1 MITNTGPSDA
11 RNVVI
16 TDALPAQVSYV
27 GGSPECTHNG
37 APTDGLVTCQ
47 LGTLL
52 AGESRDFLVN
62 TRVLSNVENNTT
74 ATNYVT
80 ATTTTTSTLFT
91 ANEQTTYLQK
101 AGNPTDLGLTK
112 VATPT
117 SVVAGSGRVTYTL
130 VVTNGGPAEANAVQ
144 VVDAF
149 PRDFRFV
156 SATASDGSLCNGGV
170 VCDLGVM
177 TVGKRVTITVVM
189 DVPSNVG
196 AGVYTNTATVGSA
209 SPDSTPG
216 NNTASAPVTVTL
228 NAVLQV
234 RKVANPSPAIP
245 GQDLNYTI
253 LVTNTGPS
261 DAQNVTVTDTL
272 PASYTLALLT
282 SSQGGCASLTC
293 TLGTIPAGGNAMIW
307 INGKVAAGATG
318 SITNTA
324 TVSSATPGTSDDLH
338 RRHPPDDGRRP
349 AAGQDRHAH
358 GQPRRHRGLHDHGAQ
373 PGSRRC
379 RQCDHH
385 RHPAG
390 GSHLWRRAQ
399 LFGQRQRGDLH
410 NRHIGPERQRA
421 AYGHSHSQWHGGAG
435 HEPGEQRHR
444 FQHDG

>member
-1 MITNTGPSDA
+1 M
-11 RNVVI
+11 R
-16 TDALPAQVSYV
+16 LPAQVSYV

-37 APTDGLVTCQ
+37 APAAGLVTCR

-52 AGESRDFLVN
+52 AGESRDFLIN
-62 TRVLSNVENNTT
+62 TRVLSNTANNTT
-74 ATNYVT
+74 ATNLVT

-91 ANEQTTYLQK
+91 ASEQTTYLQK

-149 PRDFRFV
+149 PREFRFV
-156 SATASDGSLCNGGV
+156 SATASDGSLCNGGI
-170 VCDLGVM
+170 VCELGVM
-177 TVGKRVTITVVM
+177 TVGKRVIITVVM
-189 DVPSNVG
+189 DIPSNVG
-196 AGVYTNTATVGSA
+196 ERVYTNTATVGSA

-234 RKVANPSPAIP
+234 RKVATPSPAIP
-245 GQDLNYTI
+245 GQELNYTI

-261 DAQNVTVTDTL
+261 DAQNVTVSDTL
-272 PASYTLALLT
+272 PVSYTLALVT
-282 SSQGGCASLTC
+282 SSQGGCASLPC

-324 TVSSATPGTSDDLH
+324 TVSSATPGASATYTTVTPADH
-338 RRHPPDDGRRP
+338 GRRP
-349 AAGQDRHAH
+349 AADQDRHAY
-358 GQPRRHRGLHDHGAQ
+358 GQPRRHRGLHRHRAQ
-373 PGSRRC
+373 SGSQRC
-379 RQCDHH
+379 SQCDHH
-385 RHPAG
+385 RHAA
-390 GSHLWRRAQ
+390 RRASPSAA
-399 LFGQRQRGDLH
+399 RQAVR
-410 NRHIGPERQRA
+410 PA
-421 AYGHSHSQWHGGAG
+421 AAW
-435 HEPGEQRHR
+435 
-444 FQHDG
+444 

>member
-1 MITNTGPSDA
+1 MARRHRCHHQHGPGLRRHRRSKHRQQQQHASTSTVNTNAALQIVKKDLTDPVYAGDTYFYEIVITNTGPSDA

-37 APTDGLVTCQ
+37 AATDGLVTCQ

-62 TRVLSNVENNTT
+62 TRVLSNVVNNTT

-156 SATASDGSLCNGGV
+156 SATASDGSLCSSGV

-209 SPDSTPG
+209 SPDS
-216 NNTASAPVTVTL
+216 N
-228 NAVLQV
+228 
-234 RKVANPSPAIP
+234 
-245 GQDLNYTI
+245 
-253 LVTNTGPS
+253 
-261 DAQNVTVTDTL
+261 
-272 PASYTLALLT
+272 
-282 SSQGGCASLTC
+282 
-293 TLGTIPAGGNAMIW
+293 
-307 INGKVAAGATG
+307 
-318 SITNTA
+318 
-324 TVSSATPGTSDDLH
+324 
-338 RRHPPDDGRRP
+338 
-349 AAGQDRHAH
+349 AGQQH
-358 GQPRRHRGLHDHGAQ
+358 
-373 PGSRRC
+373 
-379 RQCDHH
+379 
-385 RHPAG
+385 
-390 GSHLWRRAQ
+390 
-399 LFGQRQRGDLH
+399 
-410 NRHIGPERQRA
+410 RQRA
-421 AYGHSHSQWHGGAG
+421 TSRSL
-435 HEPGEQRHR
+435 
-444 FQHDG
+444 